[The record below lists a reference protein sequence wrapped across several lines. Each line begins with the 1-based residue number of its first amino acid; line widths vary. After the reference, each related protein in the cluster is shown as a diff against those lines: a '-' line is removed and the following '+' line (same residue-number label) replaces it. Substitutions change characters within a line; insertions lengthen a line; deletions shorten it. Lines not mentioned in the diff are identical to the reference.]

1 MIFDTIRCEKQKSFV
16 TKILIPFGILYSPSR
31 FFSLGLLEIIIV
43 KKIKLYF
50 QYLKSTSGTK
60 DIAKQYNK
68 KAGKKYSKER
78 EPESPWNSA

>member
-1 MIFDTIRCEKQKSFV
+1 MWKANEFCHKNL
-16 TKILIPFGILYSPSR
+16 ILFGILYSPSR

-68 KAGKKYSKER
+68 KAGKKYFKER